1 MASAFLHYLRCKF
14 GIDSPNTQTSTRER
28 ETIKKYAQGAGTAV
42 EIGVFEGVNTVT
54 IASSINDS
62 GKLYAIDPFFKGR
75 LGICYYEKI
84 AKMNLKR
91 NKVFSKVQVLPM
103 FSQDAVDKV
112 PVAPDFIF
120 IDGDHSV
127 EGITRDWHDW
137 SARLKP
143 GGIIALHDTSIPA
156 HDSSVERLGSYQY
169 FESHIKHD
177 GRFTIVETTDSLN
190 VLRKN
195 L

>member
-54 IASSINDS
+54 IASSISNS
-62 GKLYAIDPFFKGR
+62 GKLYAIDPFFTGR
-75 LGICYYEKI
+75 LGICYYKQI
-84 AKMNLKR
+84 ALMNLKR
-91 NKVFSKVQVLPM
+91 NKLLSKVQVLPM

-112 PVAPDFIF
+112 PVQPDFIF
-120 IDGDHSV
+120 IDGDHTV
-127 EGITRDWHDW
+127 DGITRDWRDW

-156 HDSSVERLGSYQY
+156 HDPKVATLGSYQY
-169 FESHIKHD
+169 FESHIRHD
-177 GRFTIVETTDSLN
+177 NRFTIVETADSLN

-195 L
+195 V